1 MNKNIIYTIT
11 LSGLMLSA
19 CMDSFDAPNPNA
31 PTFEDQI
38 ENLKSTQ
45 SLLTTVY
52 NAMFNHNV
60 LSIEE
65 MTICSDMGYPG
76 YGRSGN
82 PQNETLAAYYNQT
95 YTKSYSGV
103 SNKWSALY
111 TGIFR
116 ANQTIE
122 ALNLLAERGQ
132 VKNEEWTEQMA
143 QARFF
148 RGLFH
153 FYLHSVFNNG
163 EVIIFDSVPKNDND
177 FHKPVSPADEVQEF
191 FREDLKYAYENL
203 PENYGS
209 KSEKVTKGTTATI
222 LGTSYLYSEDFEKAI
237 VYFNDVINN
246 DEYGYELVDDMS
258 LMFTSAGEFNKE
270 SIFEI
275 NYQLGVHPEMNAY
288 DENAP
293 TNRLGY
299 TSSSQSFTLPC
310 WITHLYQTEKM
321 NPNDERNRIHY
332 IDENGEEK
340 DSLRSISL
348 RASAMI
354 AVVQDDNTPYYLS
367 PYTSVK
373 VPVNEKTA
381 VGYYRKYSNWDI
393 IDDEKNLP
401 DGERK
406 SGKNVIVNRLAD
418 VYLMY
423 AECMLRKDNPDVE
436 EALKY
441 MNLIRDRWALELLGT
456 PGQNPSFSPMKA
468 YDGKL
473 YNAETLFK
481 QLQDVDRPLEMS
493 AEGNALRFIDLR
505 RWGIAKQRYTELSK
519 EVYHLEP
526 RNVPESTK
534 PRYKV
539 WLKYGPSPEGELY
552 PELQDYILAAQN
564 YDETRNGYWPIPLLE
579 EQNNPNLYK
588 K

>member
-1 MNKNIIYTIT
+1 M
-11 LSGLMLSA
+11 
-19 CMDSFDAPNPNA
+19 
-31 PTFEDQI
+31 
-38 ENLKSTQ
+38 
-45 SLLTTVY
+45 
-52 NAMFNHNV
+52 
-60 LSIEE
+60 
-65 MTICSDMGYPG
+65 
-76 YGRSGN
+76 
-82 PQNETLAAYYNQT
+82 
-95 YTKSYSGV
+95 
-103 SNKWSALY
+103 
-111 TGIFR
+111 
-116 ANQTIE
+116 
-122 ALNLLAERGQ
+122 
-132 VKNEEWTEQMA
+132 
-143 QARFF
+143 
-148 RGLFH
+148 
-153 FYLHSVFNNG
+153 
-163 EVIIFDSVPKNDND
+163 
-177 FHKPVSPADEVQEF
+177 
-191 FREDLKYAYENL
+191 
-203 PENYGS
+203 
-209 KSEKVTKGTTATI
+209 
-222 LGTSYLYSEDFEKAI
+222 
-237 VYFNDVINN
+237 INN

-393 IDDEKNLP
+393 IDGEKNLP

>member
-1 MNKNIIYTIT
+1 M
-11 LSGLMLSA
+11 
-19 CMDSFDAPNPNA
+19 
-31 PTFEDQI
+31 
-38 ENLKSTQ
+38 
-45 SLLTTVY
+45 
-52 NAMFNHNV
+52 

-65 MTICSDMGYPG
+65 MTLCSDMGYPG
-76 YGRSGN
+76 YGRNGN
-82 PQNETLAAYYNQT
+82 PTDETLAAYYNHT
-95 YTKSYSGV
+95 YTKSFAGV
-103 SNKWSALY
+103 SNKWAALY

-132 VKNEEWTEQMA
+132 VMNEEWKNQMA

-163 EVIIFDSVPKNDND
+163 EVIIFDSVPKSDED
-177 FHKPVSPADEVQEF
+177 YHKSVSTADKVQKF

-203 PENYGS
+203 PANYGA
-209 KSEKVTKGTTATI
+209 KSEKVTKGTAATI
-222 LGTSYLYSEDFEKAI
+222 LGTSYLYSEDFDKAI
-237 VYFNDVINN
+237 IYFNDVINN
-246 DEYGYELVDDMS
+246 KEYGYELVDDMS
-258 LMFTSAGEFNKE
+258 LMFTTAGEFNKE

-275 NYQLGVHPEMNAY
+275 NYQLGVHPELSAF
-288 DENAP
+288 DENGT

-299 TSSSQSFTLPC
+299 TSSTQLFTLPC
-310 WITHLYQTEKM
+310 WITDLYQTEKM

-332 IDENGEEK
+332 IDENGEER

-354 AVVQDDNTPYYLS
+354 AVGQDDNTPYYLK
-367 PYTSVK
+367 PHTSANLS
-373 VPVNEKTA
+373 VNEKTA
-381 VGYYRKYSNWDI
+381 IGYYRKYSNWDI

-423 AECMLRKDNPDVE
+423 VECMLRKDNPDVT

-441 MNLIRDRWALELLGT
+441 INLIRDRWALELLGT
-456 PGQNPSFSPMKA
+456 PAQNPSFSSKKA
-468 YDGKL
+468 YNGVVYD
-473 YNAETLFK
+473 AETLFK
-481 QLQDVDRPLEMS
+481 QLQNVERPLELS
-493 AEGNALRFIDLR
+493 AEGHALRFIDLR
-505 RWGIAKQRYTELSK
+505 RWGIAKERYTNLSK
-519 EVYHLEP
+519 EVYHLAP
-526 RNVPESTK
+526 RMVPGVSK
-534 PRYKV
+534 PKNRI
-539 WLKYGPSPEGELY
+539 WLRKGNSPENLFY
-552 PELQDYILAAQN
+552 PELQDYKLAAQN
-564 YDETRNGYWPIPLLE
+564 YDEARNGYWPIPLLE

>member
-1 MNKNIIYTIT
+1 MKTFTTHLQTMILMVLFAFATVQKANASAKAGEASVYEGSTVTIALADTYKRT
-11 LSGLMLSA
+11 LMQSTGVTYQWYS
-19 CMDSFDAPNPNA
+19 
-31 PTFEDQI
+31 
-38 ENLKSTQ
+38 ENNSYATVTSSTR
-45 SLLTTVY
+45 Y
-52 NAMFNHNV
+52 NATV
-60 LSIEE
+60 
-65 MTICSDMGYPG
+65 
-76 YGRSGN
+76 
-82 PQNETLAAYYNQT
+82 
-95 YTKSYSGV
+95 K
-103 SNKWSALY
+103 
-111 TGIFR
+111 GI
-116 ANQTIE
+116 
-122 ALNLLAERGQ
+122 
-132 VKNEEWTEQMA
+132 K
-143 QARFF
+143 
-148 RGLFH
+148 
-153 FYLHSVFNNG
+153 
-163 EVIIFDSVPKNDND
+163 
-177 FHKPVSPADEVQEF
+177 
-191 FREDLKYAYENL
+191 
-203 PENYGS
+203 
-209 KSEKVTKGTTATI
+209 AT
-222 LGTSYLYSEDFEKAI
+222 SSCK

-373 VPVNEKTA
+373 VSVNEKTA